1 MKSASEIKCNI
12 KPNHFQLGLVN
23 HDWYFI
29 DESTFSK
36 VETSD
41 SSWYFGKETKFAHV
55 ILAKVFKGETWESAL
70 LGKDKKEIADPYAKS
85 MIQKEM
91 MLERFQEENPG
102 FDFRDAEFNGSI
114 ADPRTYMGGVKY
126 T

>member
-1 MKSASEIKCNI
+1 MI
-12 KPNHFQLGLVN
+12 
-23 HDWYFI
+23 
-29 DESTFSK
+29 
-36 VETSD
+36 
-41 SSWYFGKETKFAHV
+41 HV

-70 LGKDKKEIADPYAKS
+70 LGKDKKEIVDPYTKS

-114 ADPRTYMGGVKY
+114 PDPRTYMGGVKY